1 MADAEEIH
9 DLFRSREA
17 RLAGRFG
24 RIREVSDVYNGM
36 TELPL
41 PELAGFDKAAVPNL
55 TQLGVDQVARRVASV
70 IPNLSWPSLRPGIG
84 TEDDRADTR
93 RQVNYGWWE
102 RNNWRRIRGGQ
113 ARSYIGHACGPMVV
127 RPSRDITDG
136 GGPRWERHHAL
147 ETFPSPTPLDNFAP
161 SDVILRHR
169 RTYHWLNELYPEPMA
184 RLRVKR
190 DTKPDDEFTCLEHIT
205 ADYVCFVVCSNAED
219 SSGHYQFATKG
230 SDEEV
235 LFEFD
240 NLAGRCWVT
249 YPTRPGL
256 DAPIG
261 QFDTIMGMYATQA
274 ALMAMHVHATIKAVY
289 PEPWAV
295 NPNGMAIPN
304 IVQLPNRETGEPGI
318 ITNGILNDR
327 NLDPS
332 YRGLEVMDRL
342 ESNQRQTAALPPEL
356 GGTGGE
362 NVRTGRRGSQIAS
375 MSLDFAIAE
384 AQDDLAMAMRIE
396 NEIAAAIDKGFYNTT
411 KSFNV
416 SWKSAK
422 GRGKYVPSEI
432 WVDEAQ
438 CVVEYPLAGTDLSD
452 LVING
457 GQRVGQGSLS
467 IESFME
473 IDPLV
478 KDVDAELQRIRLQG
492 IEQAFFTGLQTMASQ
507 PEGPWQ
513 IPDLVRLTKLMIAEN
528 KPWYEAVA
536 QLQAEK
542 QAEQAQGAPE
552 GSPETMPGLAMPG
565 QGAEVP
571 AIPGLPA
578 GSQDVAAL
586 LSQLGVA
593 DQAIRM
599 R

>member
-1 MADAEEIH
+1 
-9 DLFRSREA
+9 
-17 RLAGRFG
+17 
-24 RIREVSDVYNGM
+24 
-36 TELPL
+36 
-41 PELAGFDKAAVPNL
+41 
-55 TQLGVDQVARRVASV
+55 
-70 IPNLSWPSLRPGIG
+70 
-84 TEDDRADTR
+84 
-93 RQVNYGWWE
+93 
-102 RNNWRRIRGGQ
+102 
-113 ARSYIGHACGPMVV
+113 
-127 RPSRDITDG
+127 
-136 GGPRWERHHAL
+136 
-147 ETFPSPTPLDNFAP
+147 
-161 SDVILRHR
+161 
-169 RTYHWLNELYPEPMA
+169 
-184 RLRVKR
+184 
-190 DTKPDDEFTCLEHIT
+190 
-205 ADYVCFVVCSNAED
+205 
-219 SSGHYQFATKG
+219 
-230 SDEEV
+230 
-235 LFEFD
+235 
-240 NLAGRCWVT
+240 VT

-342 ESNQRQTAALPPEL
+342 EASQRQTAALPPEL

-384 AQDDLAMAMRIE
+384 IQDDLALSMRVE
-396 NEIAAAIDKGFYNTT
+396 NEIAVAIDKGFYDTS

-416 SWKSAK
+416 SWKQAK
-422 GRGKYVPSEI
+422 GRGKYVPSE
-432 WVDEAQ
+432 VFTADAQ
-438 CVVEYPLAGTDLSD
+438 CVVEYPIAGTDLSD

-457 GQRVGQGSLS
+457 GQRVGQGTMSH
-467 IESFME
+467 ESFME

-478 KDVDAELQRIRLQG
+478 KDVDAEMERIRLEG
-492 IEQAFFTGLQTMASQ
+492 LEAAIFTNIQTMAAQ
-507 PEGPWQ
+507 PDGPWQ
-513 IPDLVRLTKLMIAEN
+513 IPDLLRLRKLMVTEGDFF
-528 KPWYEAVA
+528 EAA
-536 QLQAEK
+536 AKLQAEK
-542 QAEQAQGAPE
+542 QDEQAQGAPM
-552 GSPETMPGLAMPG
+552 GAPETMPGLAMPG

-578 GSQDVAAL
+578 GSEDVTAL